1 MPKYRVKS
9 GALNHVV
16 ETPYPAMPREI
27 AAMAFLAQP
36 RANKLG
42 HLTEISG
49 GQYKGDDTIYVS
61 TAKVLEDMGMME
73 PSTASVSG
81 AELAERP
88 TRRES

>member
-16 ETPYPAMPREI
+16 ETTYPAMPREI
-27 AAMAFLAQP
+27 AVMAFLAQP
-36 RANKLG
+36 RANNLG

-49 GQYKGDDTIYVS
+49 GQYKGNDTIYVS

-73 PSTASVSG
+73 PSC
-81 AELAERP
+81 LR
-88 TRRES
+88 